1 MFRYLL
7 CCKSNF
13 EGHQVESKKRIRRR
27 VKEERRGDD
36 ERDSD
41 EAVEKREGRTSGVTR
56 TELFIYLIIIILALY
71 FFLRER

>member
-13 EGHQVESKKRIRRR
+13 EGHQVESKKRILRR

-41 EAVEKREGRTSGVTR
+41 EAVEKREGNFRGN
-56 TELFIYLIIIILALY
+56 
-71 FFLRER
+71 

>member
-13 EGHQVESKKRIRRR
+13 EGHQMESKKRIRRR

-41 EAVEKREGRTSGVTR
+41 EAVEKREGNLRGNQNRAFHIYYNYHFSIIF
-56 TELFIYLIIIILALY
+56 LFD
-71 FFLRER
+71 

>member
-13 EGHQVESKKRIRRR
+13 EGHQMESKKRIRRR

-41 EAVEKREGRTSGVTR
+41 EAVEKREGNFRGNQNRAFHISYNYR
-56 TELFIYLIIIILALY
+56 FSIIFLFA
-71 FFLRER
+71 